1 MVFLSAAFAVVTAV
15 PQQKLPYFDAD
26 TPGEAVVMAAL
37 EERMIEETRKYCG
50 KALPADK
57 RGIDYAAGLWVF
69 NNRDELTAVASAA
82 RARDPVKFDRQ
93 LASTIDKAM
102 AAFTAAANVA
112 TPERACGGFAE
123 SLRTGERNIGSRTPR
138 VSAFLKD
145 YLKDHPVPEKERIRR
160 SYTLACAMKAFNA
173 EIDLDSARST
183 CSCQADATVEALSEA
198 DFAEVDAVSAAGG
211 DVAELASMKRL
222 VPKLAACG
230 AAAPGDAS
238 R

>member
-1 MVFLSAAFAVVTAV
+1 MVLLSAAFALATAV
-15 PQQKLPYFDAD
+15 PQQKLPYLDAD

-37 EERMIEETRKYCG
+37 EERMIEETRKYCA

-57 RGIDYAAGLWVF
+57 RGIDYAAGLWLV

-82 RARDPVKFDRQ
+82 RARDPAKFDAQ

-102 AAFTAAANVA
+102 AAFAAAASVA

-145 YLKDHPVPEKERIRR
+145 YLKDHPLPEKDRIRR
-160 SYTLACAMKAFNA
+160 SYRLACTMKAFNA
-173 EIDLDSARST
+173 EVDLDTARSA
-183 CSCQADATVEALSEA
+183 CSCQADATVDELSEA
-198 DFAEVDAVSAAGG
+198 DFAEVDAVAAAGG
-211 DVAELASMKRL
+211 DAAALPAMQRLAPR
-222 VPKLAACG
+222 LAACG
-230 AAAPGDAS
+230 SASPGDAS